1 MNLENHQLLR
11 ILGYRLLQIGQW
23 KFAIKIFEDVLE
35 IREEEPQS
43 YRDLALACMADKQY
57 QKALNMFYSVIQRDW
72 DVRFPDIQLIAIHE
86 MNAMIETC
94 KEELNLEQIDKR
106 FLKNLPVDLRVIL
119 TWDADNTD
127 LDLWV
132 TDPNGEKCYYAQNE
146 TGIGGRMSNDFREGY
161 GPEEFLLKKAIP
173 GKYSI
178 QANYYGSNQQVL
190 SGTTTI
196 QVTLTTNFGRA
207 NQVDKAIT
215 MRLKDVKEV
224 VEVGEFSMD

>member
-1 MNLENHQLLR
+1 M
-11 ILGYRLLQIGQW
+11 
-23 KFAIKIFEDVLE
+23 
-35 IREEEPQS
+35 
-43 YRDLALACMADKQY
+43 
-57 QKALNMFYSVIQRDW
+57 
-72 DVRFPDIQLIAIHE
+72 
-86 MNAMIETC
+86 
-94 KEELNLEQIDKR
+94 
-106 FLKNLPVDLRVIL
+106 IL

-146 TGIGGRMSNDFREGY
+146 TGIGGRMSNDFREGIC
-161 GPEEFLLKKAIP
+161 PEEFLLKKAIP
-173 GKYSI
+173 GKYNI

-215 MRLKDVKEV
+215 MRLKICK
-224 VEVGEFSMD
+224 GSRRSR